1 MDVSPWR
8 ARHRSPAI
16 GWFSLFP
23 DQPRRRV
30 PGTSVIL
37 VDICRTS
44 SYCTRHDMT
53 SWETAFFFGLIS
65 CLPVTVIIC
74 SSTSMFINLCI
85 YIHLK
90 NMTVIILPTE
100 CCHVFHSVAFS
111 LIFITFLCA
120 KCHTNLMFK
129 YISYKNMFLTSN
141 TLHFFNS

>member
-16 GWFSLFP
+16 GWFSLLP

-53 SWETAFFFGLIS
+53 SRETAFFFGLIS

-74 SSTSMFINLCI
+74 SSTSIFINLCI

-90 NMTVIILPTE
+90 NMSYNFTHGMLSCFPF
-100 CCHVFHSVAFS
+100 CCFFFDIYYFSVCKVPHKPDVQIHK
-111 LIFITFLCA
+111 L
-120 KCHTNLMFK
+120 
-129 YISYKNMFLTSN
+129 
-141 TLHFFNS
+141 

>member
-111 LIFITFLCA
+111 LITFIAF
-120 KCHTNLMFK
+120 
-129 YISYKNMFLTSN
+129 SYYFSVCKAPHEPDVQIHKL
-141 TLHFFNS
+141 